1 MAKIDTHLDYSK
13 PLRLRYAP
21 SPTGQTHVGGVRTA
35 LFNYLLARRTGG
47 AFVLRIEDTD
57 ESRYRPESEATM
69 MQDLQWFGLSWNEGP
84 DAGGPYGPYRQS
96 ERHAIYERYAK
107 ELLQKNHAY
116 WCYCT
121 PEELEADREAQRARA
136 VAAPQYSGRCRHLG
150 EQECAAFEAEGR
162 AKSLRFIVPPG
173 ATVVHDLIKG
183 EPHFDHHAFGDF
195 VIVKSSGGP
204 TYNFAAAVD
213 DALMNIDVVLRG
225 DEHLSNT
232 PVQLMLLR
240 ALGLKEPLYAH
251 VPLILNEDQS
261 KLSKRHNTVGVDEY
275 RKQGVLPS
283 ALLNHL
289 VLLGWSPGDEREDF
303 TLEEL
308 SKIFSLER
316 VHKSAAVYNAARLRA
331 FNQRELRKL
340 PREEVSKMLA
350 NAMQQNGLLEN
361 PAPEAAM
368 RWIDTFLDAYGEEL
382 HTIADAIPIVK
393 SLRDEAV
400 VIPAIELERLRSRE
414 VLFFLDSISQYVA
427 SLSELRGLP
436 LNKTIP
442 AIGEEFGLKK
452 KDAYHSVRMALTGQE
467 GGAPLTLLFPLL
479 GYERIAMRI
488 GAVNSKVLHGRG
500 LEPMKYGPD
509 GKPFEPIRGEKPDSP
524 AAPDHE

>member
-1 MAKIDTHLDYSK
+1 MTKVESHLEYSK

-47 AFVLRIEDTD
+47 SFILRVEDTD

-69 MQDLQWFGLSWNEGP
+69 MRDLQWFGLTWDEGP
-84 DAGGPYGPYRQS
+84 DVGGPHGPYRQS
-96 ERHAIYERYAK
+96 ERLETYDRYAK
-107 ELLQKNHAY
+107 QLLQDDRAY

-121 PEELEADREAQRARA
+121 PEELEADREAQRARGI
-136 VAAPQYSGRCRHLG
+136 AAPQYSGRCRNLSSD
-150 EQECAAFEAEGR
+150 ERAAFEAQGR

-173 ATVVHDLIKG
+173 ESVVHDLIKG
-183 EPHFDHHAFGDF
+183 EPRFDHHAFGDF
-195 VIVKSSGGP
+195 VILKSTGGP

-213 DALMNIDVVLRG
+213 DALMEISVVLRG

-240 ALGLKEPLYAH
+240 ALGLREPLYAH

-275 RKQGVLPS
+275 RRQGVLPS

-289 VLLGWSPGDEREDF
+289 VLLGWSPGDEREEF
-303 TLEEL
+303 TLDEL

-331 FNQRELRKL
+331 FNQRALRAL
-340 PREEVSKMLA
+340 PRETLAKMLA
-350 NAMQQNGLLEN
+350 SAMQEAGLLED
-361 PAPEAAM
+361 PAPEAAL
-368 RWIDTFLDAYGEEL
+368 RWIDTFLEAYGDEL
-382 HTIADAIPIVK
+382 HTIADALPIVR
-393 SLRDEAV
+393 SLRAEAV
-400 VIPAIELERLRSRE
+400 VVPALELERLRSRE
-414 VLFFLDSISQYVA
+414 VLFYLDAVSQYVD
-427 SLSELRGLP
+427 SQSELRGLP
-436 LNKTIP
+436 LNKDLP
-442 AIGEEFGLKK
+442 AIAQEFGLKK
-452 KDAYHSVRMALTGQE
+452 KDAFHSVRMALTGQE

-479 GYERIAMRI
+479 GHDRIMMRI
-488 GAVNSKVLHGRG
+488 GAVNSHLLHGRG
-500 LEPMKYGPD
+500 LEPIKYGPD
-509 GKPFEPIRGEKPDSP
+509 GKPFEPIRGENPNSVREAED
-524 AAPDHE
+524 